1 MKILVLNSGS
11 SSVKYQL
18 VDPESRS
25 FLAKGLI
32 DRVGMSDSVVT
43 HERHDGDKVK
53 ISAEVLDHQTAIE
66 YVLAVLLS
74 KNHGV
79 IRDKSEIDA
88 VGHRVV
94 HGGES
99 FAESVLID
107 ERVIDEIRE
116 NIELAP
122 LHNPHNLRGIQAVLK
137 HLPGTPQV
145 AVFDTAFHQH
155 MPPHAFLYG
164 IPYLLYRRYKIR
176 RYGFHGTSHFYVSQ
190 RAAELIG
197 KPINELK
204 IVTAHLGNGCSMA
217 AIDHGVSVD
226 TSMGFTPLE
235 GLLMGTRSGDLD
247 PAIILTIVGR
257 EGLSLAE
264 ANTLLNKHSGLLG
277 ISGLTS
283 DMREIISEKKTGN
296 KQADLAFQV
305 FAYRI
310 KKYIGSYAAAMG
322 GLDAV
327 VFTGGIGENSPDVRA
342 ESCKNLEFLGLK
354 IDSDRNN
361 SPEKEKLI
369 STESSN
375 VKVFALPTNEELVIA
390 LDTMRIVG
398 TPVGKTV
405 RPAGLGMNP
414 SGDNHRDAT
423 ELSRRGRAGESSGAG
438 HHSK

>member
-1 MKILVLNSGS
+1 MKKKDEMKVLVLNSGS
-11 SSVKYQL
+11 SSVKYQFIDL
-18 VDPESRS
+18 KDQTV
-25 FLAKGLI
+25 LAKGLI

-43 HERHDGDKVK
+43 HERYDGDKVK

-79 IRDKSEIDA
+79 IKDKAEIDA

-99 FAESVLID
+99 FSESVLID
-107 ERVIDEIRE
+107 EKVMDDVRE

-145 AVFDTAFHQH
+145 AVFDTAFHQK
-155 MPPHAFLYG
+155 MPPYAFLYG

-176 RYGFHGTSHFYVSQ
+176 RYGFHGTSHYYVSQ
-190 RAAELIG
+190 RAAELLG
-197 KPINELK
+197 KPIEKLK
-204 IVTAHLGNGCSMA
+204 IITVHLGNGCSVA
-217 AIDHGVSVD
+217 AVNGGVSVD

-247 PAIILTIVGR
+247 PQIILHIVGR

-283 DMREIISEKKTGN
+283 DMREIISEKKAGN
-296 KQADLAFQV
+296 KQAELAFEV
-305 FAYRI
+305 FTYRI
-310 KKYIGSYAAAMG
+310 KKYLGSYAAVMG
-322 GLDAV
+322 GVDAI

-342 ESCKNLEFLGLK
+342 ESCKGLEFLGVS
-354 IDSDRNN
+354 IDEARNN
-361 SPEKEKLI
+361 SAEKEKLI
-369 STESSN
+369 STGSSK

-390 LDTMRIVG
+390 LDTMRIVEAASHSSTAAVRG
-398 TPVGKTV
+398 GDGK
-405 RPAGLGMNP
+405 AF
-414 SGDNHRDAT
+414 
-423 ELSRRGRAGESSGAG
+423 GEVTHEKVDSAR
-438 HHSK
+438 